1 MSGHSKWS
9 TIKRHKGTVDANR
22 GKIFSR
28 LSRDITVATREHGDD
43 ISANSTLRAAVD
55 KAKAENMPKANIER
69 AIAKGAGKLP
79 GVLVVETVYEGYGP
93 GGIAFMVKCL
103 TDNKNRTVSEV
114 RSAFSKAGGS
124 LGEAGSVAY
133 IFSGIEMV
141 PSFTIPL
148 SESDAGQFE
157 ALYEELESLDD
168 VVDIF
173 TNVENR

>member
-1 MSGHSKWS
+1 M
-9 TIKRHKGTVDANR
+9 
-22 GKIFSR
+22 
-28 LSRDITVATREHGDD
+28 L
-43 ISANSTLRAAVD
+43 L
-55 KAKAENMPKANIER
+55 P
-69 AIAKGAGKLP
+69 AKGAGKLP

-124 LGEAGSVAY
+124 LAEAGSVAY

-148 SESDAGQFE
+148 SKSDIGRFE